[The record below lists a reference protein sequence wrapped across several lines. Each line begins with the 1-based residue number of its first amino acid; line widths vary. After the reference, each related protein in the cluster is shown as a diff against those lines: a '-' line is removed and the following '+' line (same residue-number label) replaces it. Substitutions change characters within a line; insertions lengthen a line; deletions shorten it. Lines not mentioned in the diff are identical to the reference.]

1 MQGAAKELVGVLGGI
16 APTEVDAVK
25 SRQVSQAIN
34 TIRAKRDAG
43 RLGNVVVIHMGTNG
57 TFTAKQFDQM
67 MSLLTDVRK
76 VIFVNLK
83 VPRQWEANNN
93 KVIAEGVRRYPNT
106 VLVDWRGASTG
117 QTVFFARD
125 GIHLQAAGAKLYTSL
140 IAAQVQAP

>member
-1 MQGAAKELVGVLGGI
+1 MLGAAKELVRVLGGI
-16 APTEVDAVK
+16 APTEVDALK

-43 RLGNVVVIHMGTNG
+43 KLGDVVVIHMGTNG

-67 MSLLTDVRK
+67 MLLLSDVRK

-93 KVIAEGVRRYPNT
+93 KVIAEGVQRYPNT
-106 VLVDWRGASTG
+106 VMIDWRGASTG
-117 QTVFFARD
+117 QPTLFAKD
-125 GIHLQAAGAKLYTSL
+125 GIHLQPAGARLYTSL